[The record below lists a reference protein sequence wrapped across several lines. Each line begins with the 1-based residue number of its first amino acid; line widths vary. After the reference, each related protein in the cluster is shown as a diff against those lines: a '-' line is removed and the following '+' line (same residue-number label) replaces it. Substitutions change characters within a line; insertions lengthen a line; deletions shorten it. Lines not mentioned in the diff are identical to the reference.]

1 VAKIEIKSVCKI
13 FGPAPWAALSRARDG
28 DSKERI
34 LAETGHTVGLNDVSL
49 SIEEGETFVVMGLSG
64 SGKSTLIRH
73 LNRLIEPTAGRIT
86 VDGLDVLALNYTA
99 LRQFRR
105 ARTGMVFQRFGLLPH
120 QTVGQN
126 VAYGL
131 EIRGMNGR
139 ERRNKAMEWIETVG
153 LVGYENAYPSQLS
166 GGMQQRVGLARALC
180 GDPEILLMDEAFSAL
195 DPLVRSSMQDRL
207 LELQDRLRKTIVF
220 ITHDLDEALKLGDR
234 IAILK
239 DGQLSQIGKPE
250 EILLEPADDYVAA
263 FVSDVNRGR
272 VLTVE
277 MIMRPPKPHLAT
289 ERIDAALREMQDR
302 EIEYG
307 FVFEKNRLC
316 GMVAEEDLV
325 TAVRENGGSV
335 SLRAIAEM
343 PRTVPTNTKLEDALS
358 AILDAGRPIG
368 VLDDD
373 GRFRGV
379 VSKRRL
385 IQVLTKR
392 PG

>member
-1 VAKIEIKSVCKI
+1 M
-13 FGPAPWAALSRARDG
+13 SRARGG

-49 SIEEGETFVVMGLSG
+49 SIDEGETFVVMGLSG

-86 VDGLDVLALNYTA
+86 VDGLDVLALNNAA

-131 EIRGMNGR
+131 EIRGINGR

-207 LELQDRLRKTIVF
+207 LELQDRLCKTIVF

-239 DGQLSQIGKPE
+239 DGRLSQIGKPK

-277 MIMRPPKPHLAT
+277 MIMHPPKPRLAT
-289 ERIDAALREMQDR
+289 ERIDATLREMQDR

-307 FVFEKNRLC
+307 FVFEENRLC
-316 GMVAEEDLV
+316 GVVTEEDLV
-325 TAVRENGGSV
+325 TAIRENGGSA
-335 SLRAIAEM
+335 SLHAIAKM
-343 PRTVPTNTKLEDALS
+343 PRTLPANTKLEDALP
-358 AILDAGRPIG
+358 AILDAGRPVG
-368 VLDDD
+368 VLDDN

-385 IQVLTKR
+385 IRVLTKR
-392 PG
+392 RR

>member
-1 VAKIEIKSVCKI
+1 
-13 FGPAPWAALSRARDG
+13 
-28 DSKERI
+28 
-34 LAETGHTVGLNDVSL
+34 
-49 SIEEGETFVVMGLSG
+49 
-64 SGKSTLIRH
+64 
-73 LNRLIEPTAGRIT
+73 
-86 VDGLDVLALNYTA
+86 
-99 LRQFRR
+99 
-105 ARTGMVFQRFGLLPH
+105 
-120 QTVGQN
+120 
-126 VAYGL
+126 
-131 EIRGMNGR
+131 
-139 ERRNKAMEWIETVG
+139 MEWIETVG

-195 DPLVRSSMQDRL
+195 DPLVRSIMQDRL

-277 MIMRPPKPHLAT
+277 MIMRPPKPRLAT

-307 FVFEKNRLC
+307 FMFEKNRFC
-316 GMVAEEDLV
+316 GMVTEEDLV

-335 SLRAIAEM
+335 SLRTIAEM
-343 PRTVPTNTKLEDALS
+343 PRTVPADTKLEDALP
-358 AILDAGRPIG
+358 AILDADRPVG
-368 VLDDD
+368 VVDDD